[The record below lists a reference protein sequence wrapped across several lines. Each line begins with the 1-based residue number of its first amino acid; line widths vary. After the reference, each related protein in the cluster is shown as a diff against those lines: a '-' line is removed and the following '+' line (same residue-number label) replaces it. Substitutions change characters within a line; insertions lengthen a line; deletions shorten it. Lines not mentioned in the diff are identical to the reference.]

1 MRRRSASARGAV
13 LTRSFRR
20 GAVLARSFRRGAVLA
35 RSFRR
40 RAVLALVA
48 ALAAGSVSACLD
60 FVEPEIPH
68 AGAPATLNV
77 SLLVFNE
84 RTAALTARLEAGF
97 DGVGLP
103 RRVLDETLRL
113 SGQSLQPVQRLEDGA
128 LLYETTRAVTPA
140 EVLGPIT
147 VVPPSVTGTTPP
159 PAPTWLGMRRVGPD
173 TLDLVA
179 GTDLVLELEVAAGGT
194 AVIRQWF
201 LELVG
206 IEGSAVRLSAD
217 GPPPE
222 RLVVPAIW
230 VPAPAGDGAVNARL
244 TYIQTETTAGPFGDY
259 VVSASLQI
267 RLSWVV
273 RVPGEAP
280 FAQVG
285 RRPFRSGAARAP
297 R

>member
-1 MRRRSASARGAV
+1 MRRRSASTGGAV
-13 LTRSFRR
+13 LAPSFRR
-20 GAVLARSFRRGAVLA
+20 GAIL
-35 RSFRR
+35 
-40 RAVLALVA
+40 
-48 ALAAGSVSACLD
+48 ALAAIAAGSLSACLD

-68 AGAPATLNV
+68 AGAPATLTV

-113 SGQSLQPVQRLEDGA
+113 SGQPLQPTQRLEDGT
-128 LLYETTRAVTPA
+128 LLYEATRAVTPA
-140 EVLGPIT
+140 DVVGPIT
-147 VVPPSVTGTTPP
+147 VVPPSVTGATPP

-173 TLDLVA
+173 TLDLAA
-179 GTDLVLELEVAAGGT
+179 GADLVLELEVAAGGT
-194 AVIRQWF
+194 AVIQQWF

-206 IEGSAVRLSAD
+206 SEGSAIRLSAD

-230 VPAPAGDGAVNARL
+230 VPAPAGDGAIHAHLN
-244 TYIQTETTAGPFGDY
+244 YIQSEATAGPFGDY

-273 RVPGEAP
+273 RIPGESP
-280 FAQVG
+280 LAQG
-285 RRPFRSGAARAP
+285 DLRAFRSGAARAP

>member
-1 MRRRSASARGAV
+1 MRRRSAS
-13 LTRSFRR
+13 T
-20 GAVLARSFRRGAVLA
+20 RGAVLA

-40 RAVLALVA
+40 RAVLALVTA
-48 ALAAGSVSACLD
+48 IAAGALLSACLD

-77 SLLVFNE
+77 SLLVSNE
-84 RTAALTARLEAGF
+84 RTASLTARLEAGF

-113 SGQSLQPVQRLEDGA
+113 SGQPLHPAHRLEDGA
-128 LLYETTRAVTPA
+128 LLYEATLAVTPA
-140 EVLGPIT
+140 DVLGPIT

-159 PAPTWLGMRRVGPD
+159 PAPTWLGVRRIGPD
-173 TLDLVA
+173 TLQLSA
-179 GTDLVLELEVAAGGT
+179 GADLVLDLEVAVGGT

-206 IEGSAVRLSAD
+206 SEGSAIRLSAD

-230 VPAPAGDGAVNARL
+230 VPAPAADGAITATL
-244 TYIQTETTAGPFGDY
+244 TYIQSETRAGPAADY
-259 VVSASLQI
+259 VVSAALQI

-273 RVPGEAP
+273 RIPGESP
-280 FAQVG
+280 LAQVDP
-285 RRPFRSGAARAP
+285 RAFRSGDARVP
-297 R
+297 G

>member
-1 MRRRSASARGAV
+1 MRWCSASTRTAV
-13 LTRSFRR
+13 PLP
-20 GAVLARSFRRGAVLA
+20 
-35 RSFRR
+35 SFRR

-48 ALAAGSVSACLD
+48 AIAAISLGACLD

-77 SLLVFNE
+77 SLLVSNE
-84 RTAALTARLEAGF
+84 RTASLTARLEAGF

-113 SGQSLQPVQRLEDGA
+113 SGQPLQPVHRLEDGA
-128 LLYETTRAVTPA
+128 LLYEATLAATPA
-140 EVLGPIT
+140 DVLGPIT

-173 TLDLVA
+173 TLQLSA
-179 GTDLVLELEVAAGGT
+179 GADLVLDLEVAAGGT

-206 IEGSAVRLSAD
+206 SEGSAIRLSAD

-230 VPAPAGDGAVNARL
+230 VPAPAADGAINATL
-244 TYIQTETTAGPFGDY
+244 TYIQSETRAGPAGDY
-259 VVSASLQI
+259 VVSAALQI

-273 RVPGEAP
+273 RITGESP
-280 FAQVG
+280 LAQADQ
-285 RRPFRSGAARAP
+285 RAFRSGDARVP
-297 R
+297 G

>member
-1 MRRRSASARGAV
+1 MRRRSAWTRGAV
-13 LTRSFRR
+13 P
-20 GAVLARSFRRGAVLA
+20 ARSFRRWAVLT
-35 RSFRR
+35 
-40 RAVLALVA
+40 LVA
-48 ALAAGSVSACLD
+48 AVAAGSLSACLD

-84 RTAALTARLEAGF
+84 LTAALTARLEAGF

-103 RRVLDETLRL
+103 RRVVDETLRL
-113 SGQSLQPVQRLEDGA
+113 SGQPLQPAQRLEDGA
-128 LLYETTRAVTPA
+128 LLYEATQAVTPA
-140 EVLGPIT
+140 DVLGPIT

-173 TLDLVA
+173 TLRLAA

-194 AVIRQWF
+194 AAIRQWF

-206 IEGSAVRLSAD
+206 SEGSVIRLSAD

-230 VPAPAGDGAVNARL
+230 VPAPAGDGAIHARL
-244 TYIQTETTAGPFGDY
+244 TYIQSETTAGPFGDY

-273 RVPGEAP
+273 RIAGASPLAP
-280 FAQVG
+280 LD
-285 RRPFRSGAARAP
+285 RRAFRSGDARAP
-297 R
+297 G